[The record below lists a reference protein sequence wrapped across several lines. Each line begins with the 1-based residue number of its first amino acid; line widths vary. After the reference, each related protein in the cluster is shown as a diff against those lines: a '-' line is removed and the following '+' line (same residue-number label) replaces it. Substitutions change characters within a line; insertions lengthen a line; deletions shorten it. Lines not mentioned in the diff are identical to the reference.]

1 MKESIKQAVRN
12 RAKSCCEYCL
22 AQEQY
27 SADVFS
33 IEHIIPLSKGGTN
46 DLSNLA
52 FSCQCCNNHKYIAIE
67 ALDLVTGLMT
77 PLYHPRIN
85 EWSEHFTWSEGFSEL
100 IGISPTG
107 RATITRLKMNRSGLI
122 NLRKVLVE
130 VRQHPPF

>member
-1 MKESIKQAVRN
+1 
-12 RAKSCCEYCL
+12 
-22 AQEQY
+22 
-27 SADVFS
+27 
-33 IEHIIPLSKGGTN
+33 
-46 DLSNLA
+46 
-52 FSCQCCNNHKYIAIE
+52 QCCNNHKYIAIE